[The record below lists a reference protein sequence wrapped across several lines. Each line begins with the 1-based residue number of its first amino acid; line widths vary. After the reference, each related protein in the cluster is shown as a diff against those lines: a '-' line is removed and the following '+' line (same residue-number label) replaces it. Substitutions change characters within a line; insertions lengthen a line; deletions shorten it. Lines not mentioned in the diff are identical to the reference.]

1 MPLRL
6 LVVDDSALYRKIL
19 SEAASSLPGV
29 ETATAPNGAIALSRL
44 AADHYDLVLL
54 DIFMPEK
61 NGPEVLADIR
71 REHPG
76 VAVVMVSG
84 ATGRDAEI
92 TLGTLSSGAMDFIA
106 KPAAGSMEAGITD
119 LKADIS
125 RVLQLLAAKTA
136 KTAPQPVPPAQ
147 SAPPAAG
154 ASRPSVP
161 PHLDIL
167 LIGVSTGGPK
177 ALGEI
182 LPLLPQNFPV
192 PVVIVQ
198 HMPPVFTRSLAEQLD
213 RRCALKVLE
222 APAGHIPKAGEILI
236 APGGCHLELFRD
248 PSGALATRFSDAP
261 PVHSCRP
268 SVDVLFESAARC
280 GLRGAVAIILTGMG
294 SDGAE
299 GVRALKNALPVWCI
313 AQNAETCTV
322 YGMPQAVV
330 QAGLD
335 DECLPLEKI
344 GPRLNQLF
352 RAA

>member
-6 LVVDDSALYRKIL
+6 LIVDDSALYRKIL

-29 ETATAPNGAIALSRL
+29 ETVIAANGAIALSRL
-44 AADHYDLVLL
+44 AADHFDLVLL

-92 TLGTLSSGAMDFIA
+92 TLSALSSGAMDFIP
-106 KPAAGSMEAGITD
+106 KPAAGSMEAGIAV
-119 LKADIS
+119 LKADIA
-125 RVLQLLAAKTA
+125 RVLKLLATKTA
-136 KTAPQPVPPAQ
+136 K
-147 SAPPAAG
+147 SAPRSVAASADTVPAAR
-154 ASRPSVP
+154 ASRPSIP
-161 PHLDIL
+161 PQLDIL
-167 LIGVSTGGPK
+167 LIGVSTGGPR

-182 LPLLPQNFPV
+182 LPLLSQNFPV

-222 APAGHIPKAGEILI
+222 TPAGHIPKAGEILI

-248 PSGALATRFSDAP
+248 PSGTLATRLSDAP

-280 GLRGAVAIILTGMG
+280 GLRGAVALILTGMG

-299 GVRALKNALPVWCI
+299 GVRALKNSLPVWCI
-313 AQNAETCTV
+313 AQNAATCTV

-335 DECLPLEKI
+335 DQCLPLEKI
-344 GPRLNQLF
+344 ASRLNQLF
-352 RAA
+352 RAT

>member
-19 SEAASSLPGV
+19 SETASSLPGV

-44 AADHYDLVLL
+44 AAEHFDLVLL
-54 DIFMPEK
+54 DIFMPDK

-71 REHPG
+71 KAHPG

-92 TLGTLSSGAMDFIA
+92 TLSALSSGAMDFIP
-106 KPAAGSMEAGITD
+106 KPASGSMEAGIAA

-125 RVLQLLAAKTA
+125 RVLQLLAIRSGKST
-136 KTAPQPVPPAQ
+136 PPPP
-147 SAPPAAG
+147 SAPVGTVLARR
-154 ASRPSVP
+154 SSTP

-167 LIGVSTGGPK
+167 LIGVSTGGPL

-182 LPLLPQNFPV
+182 LPLLSANFPV

-248 PSGALATRFSDAP
+248 PSGTLATRLSDAP

-268 SVDVLFESAARC
+268 SVDVLFQSAARC
-280 GLRGAVAIILTGMG
+280 GLRGAVALILTGMG
-294 SDGAE
+294 SDGAD
-299 GVRALKNALPVWCI
+299 GVRALKNFLPVWSI

-344 GPRLNQLF
+344 APRLNQLF
-352 RAA
+352 RTT